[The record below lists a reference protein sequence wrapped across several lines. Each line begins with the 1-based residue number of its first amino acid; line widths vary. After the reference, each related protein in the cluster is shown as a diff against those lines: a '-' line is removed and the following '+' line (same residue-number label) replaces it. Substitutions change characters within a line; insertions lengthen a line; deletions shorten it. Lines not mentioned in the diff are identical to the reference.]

1 MYDEKTYG
9 PQSCLDRALCYNL
22 KLFCCSLSLRNL
34 VILSRGWNL
43 RKISTA
49 LLKV

>member
-1 MYDEKTYG
+1 MYDEKTCG
-9 PQSCLDRALCYNL
+9 PQSCLDQALRYNL

-34 VILSRGWNL
+34 LILSRGWNL
-43 RKISTA
+43 REISTA